1 MTKSNSRGIRQAL
14 RAGALV
20 VGISVGLAAL
30 AEDAG
35 SRVQY
40 IDRVLGAHTLD
51 VQEEVIRDAA
61 ERAGTLDA
69 ITAREDGRV
78 VLEAGGEPL
87 PYNATL
93 MAGRYVIDLYGALNF
108 LTQPEIELPDHP
120 HVERIRTSLYAL
132 EPHLVTR
139 VVLDLANAEVTPWLA
154 RAEEGLHI
162 TFNENPEAM
171 SPQVRLEHEL
181 EAAAARASLFAAE
194 VTEPWMRHAH
204 RVEQSASQLRDAA
217 TNSRELMKKASEY
230 LEPVNAADSQAVE
243 ALDDLTAVLTGH
255 LEMAERLER
264 ERIEPFRE
272 EARRQ
277 REEAQRATETVRR
290 YVAAQRGFLDG
301 FRGAEDAEGLHA
313 AVDRLQRLCGDL
325 VSTEFAALED
335 NRESARPKSA
345 EILDE
350 AAALIVAIEREAA
363 DTESLLAGWSE
374 ETPSDD
380 SHPGEERGV
389 ELALDTLGE
398 ALAAV
403 QHDQP
408 PAGAGLTE
416 TPERAS
422 SSSSP
427 RRIFQQAADEMGED
441 GYEERLTALS
451 RELEAVQ
458 SAQVDLAAARQIA
471 LAATEGDLEP
481 LEAEDFDSEHM
492 DPWGQWEMD
501 DAADPDAEPE
511 IDIEVSSEPDG
522 DEDILPEDEDPIPSR
537 EIPQIPTTA
546 GVYETLPAPER
557 AERPDY
563 DPHNDPL
570 FQPVDIDFREMEL
583 ANVVALLAQ
592 RARVNVVAGTEL
604 SGTVTA
610 RLRNVPLQQA
620 LEIVLQMNDL
630 GIMEE
635 DGVFRIV
642 PYMEAQAANRITE
655 TVKLD
660 QAKASEITRTLD
672 SVVMGDRNAQ
682 LINFTANEAT
692 NLVLVSGPPRQVAR
706 YVELIRELDVSK
718 PTLPTI
724 THAIKLNH
732 MEPQEALPVVES
744 MLSADGG
751 YANVDT
757 RGRHLVVTDI
767 PVVIEQINQLM
778 RDIDIPAKQ
787 VAIEAMIVDAV
798 LSDASQT
805 GVNWLL
811 DMVRRR
817 SGDNREQV
825 LFDANLGSP
834 GAPDLDAG
842 ILEFAVLSSDIN
854 FAGAIAAEVQS
865 ANAKILAN
873 PVVVTVENEAAE
885 ISISEEY
892 PYQQITQ
899 STTGPPMATTAFKEI
914 GVTLDVTPRVTH
926 ENDIIVSVDAK
937 QSSVSG
943 ITPDG
948 IPIEEKR
955 EATST
960 LRTGDGQTIFI
971 GGLRDVADR
980 QRINKVPI
988 VGDIPVLNFMFRHTD
1003 IEKSY
1008 TELMI
1013 FLTTRVMEDALPP
1026 LTERQQEW
1034 HDQLYE
1040 YDKVPDT
1047 QRDILRG
1054 IFRPNELRE
1063 PAWGS
1068 SEERKKHQPIYP
1080 QDDGA
1085 EEDGSSNP
1093 ETQVETPARANSV
1106 LIPSD

>member
-1 MTKSNSRGIRQAL
+1 MTKSNSGRRIQGWRV
-14 RAGALV
+14 GALV
-20 VGISVGLAAL
+20 MGIGFGLAAL
-30 AEDAG
+30 AEG
-35 SRVQY
+35 GESRIAY
-40 IDRVLGAHTLD
+40 IDSVLETQTVEAPD
-51 VQEEVIRDAA
+51 EVIRDAV

-69 ITAREDGRV
+69 IAARESGDV
-78 VLEAGGEPL
+78 VLETGGDVL
-87 PYNATL
+87 PYHAAFTD
-93 MAGRYVIDLYGALNF
+93 GERYVIDLYGALSF
-108 LTQPEIELPDHP
+108 LAGPDMELPDHP
-120 HVERIRTSLYAL
+120 HVGRIRTSLYAL

-139 VVLDLANAEVTPWLA
+139 VVLELEGEATPWLA
-154 RAEEGLHI
+154 RAEEGLRVS
-162 TFNENPEAM
+162 FYENPEDL
-171 SPQVRLEHEL
+171 SPHARLEQEL
-181 EAAAARASLFAAE
+181 EAAAARAALLAAE
-194 VTEPWMRHAH
+194 VTEPWMRNACQ
-204 RVEQSASQLRDAA
+204 VAQSASRLDEAA
-217 TNSRELMKKASEY
+217 ANSRELLRKADEL
-230 LEPVNAADSQAVE
+230 LEELKPADSAAAKSLE
-243 ALDDLTAVLTGH
+243 EFTAALTAH
-255 LEMAERLER
+255 IEKAERLE
-264 ERIEPFRE
+264 EDVFEPFWN
-272 EARRQ
+272 EARTR

-290 YVAAQRGFLDG
+290 QVAAQRGFLDSFG
-301 FRGAEDAEGLHA
+301 GAQEAEALHD
-313 AVDRLQRLCGDL
+313 AVDRLKRLCDEL
-325 VSTEFAALED
+325 VRAEFAELEQKREDAKPESTEILTEAGALIAALE
-335 NRESARPKSA
+335 E
-345 EILDE
+345 
-350 AAALIVAIEREAA
+350 EAA
-363 DTESLLAGWSE
+363 DTESLLAGWPHMS
-374 ETPSDD
+374 
-380 SHPGEERGV
+380 PGERGPEEDEGV
-389 ELALDTLGE
+389 KLALDGQDE
-398 ALAAV
+398 VLAAG
-403 QHDQP
+403 Q
-408 PAGAGLTE
+408 
-416 TPERAS
+416 
-422 SSSSP
+422 SP
-427 RRIFQQAADEMGED
+427 RQIFQQAADDMGEN
-441 GYEERLTALS
+441 GYEDRVTALS

-458 SAQVDLAAARQIA
+458 NAQVDLAAARQMP

-481 LEAEDFDSEHM
+481 MEAEEFDSEHL

-511 IDIEVSSEPDG
+511 IDIEVSPE
-522 DEDILPEDEDPIPSR
+522 PEDELEDPVEDEEELEEEPTPLR
-537 EIPQIPTTA
+537 EIPQVPTTL
-546 GVYETLPAPER
+546 GVHETLPAPER
-557 AERPDY
+557 AERPAY
-563 DPHNDPL
+563 DPDNDPL
-570 FQPVDIDFREMEL
+570 HQPVDIDFREMEL
-583 ANVVALLAQ
+583 ANVVGLLAQ
-592 RARVNVVAGTEL
+592 RAQVNVVAGTEL

-610 RLRNVPLQQA
+610 KLRNVPLQQA

-655 TVKLD
+655 AVKLD
-660 QAKASEITRTLD
+660 QAKVSEITRTLD
-672 SVVMGDRNAQ
+672 SVVMGDRDAQ
-682 LINFTANEAT
+682 LITFTANEPS
-692 NLVLVSGPPRQVAR
+692 NLVLVSGPPRKVAQ
-706 YVELIRELDVSK
+706 YIELIKELDVSE
-718 PTLPTI
+718 PTLPTV
-724 THAIKLNH
+724 TQAIKLNH
-732 MEPQEALPVVES
+732 LEPQEAMPVVES

-751 YANVDT
+751 NVNVDT

-778 RDIDIPAKQ
+778 REIDIPAKQ

-817 SGDNREQV
+817 SGDNREEV
-825 LFDANLGSP
+825 LFDANLGNP

-842 ILEFAVLSSDIN
+842 VLDFAVLSSDIN
-854 FAGAIAAEVQS
+854 FSGAIAAEVQS

-873 PVVVTVENEAAE
+873 PVVVTVENEPAD

-914 GVTLDVTPRVTH
+914 GVTLEVTPRVTH

-943 ITPDG
+943 LTPDG

-980 QRINKVPI
+980 QRVNKVPI

-1026 LTERQQEW
+1026 LTDRQQEW
-1034 HDQLYE
+1034 HDQIYE

-1054 IFRPNELRE
+1054 IVRPNELRE
-1063 PAWGS
+1063 PAWGAPG
-1068 SEERKKHQPIYP
+1068 ERKKHKPFY
-1080 QDDGA
+1080 DHDGEEEGNPSSGADA
-1085 EEDGSSNP
+1085 E
-1093 ETQVETPARANSV
+1093 VEEERTEPVLSGSV
-1106 LIPSD
+1106 LVPAD